1 MFLMITVT
9 NYNLHRCLRSWWN
22 GDKRPYVKDKWI
34 LRRLGP
40 RTYLFKLNGATL
52 ALLWELKAKYNG
64 DVQISVVELIY
75 EPNIPE
81 EVKEEV
87 KKCQN
92 NKTFLS
98 KETLE
103 KLSEIQPNYSTRLI
117 GDSSNNRQLRNLI

>member
-1 MFLMITVT
+1 MYLMITVT
-9 NYNLHRCLRSWWN
+9 NYNLHRCLSSWWSET
-22 GDKRPYVKDKWI
+22 KRPYVKQWM
-34 LRRLGP
+34 LRKLGP
-40 RTYLFKLNGATL
+40 RTYLFELNGATL

-81 EVKEEV
+81 EVKKEV

-103 KLSEIQPNYSTRLI
+103 KLSEIQPNYSTRL
-117 GDSSNNRQLRNLI
+117 REK